1 MGKAANREKSL
12 ANALSAFA
20 AFVAEAPGD
29 WPDRALSE
37 ARRAVLDTVGCMI
50 AGAGEDAPGRAFA
63 AARAWGAGP
72 CAVIGQTERLAAPS
86 AALIGGTAAHALDFD
101 DLFDPPKAHG
111 SAALVPAIL
120 AFGDARE
127 ISGADALD
135 AYTVG
140 LEVLGRV
147 GQGMNPHHRN
157 RGWHATAT
165 LGTVGVAAAVARLL
179 KLDAEKAAHALS
191 LATSFAAG
199 SMAQFGTLAKPLH
212 AGLAAQGGLMAALLA
227 EAGIT
232 AGTETFDGPHG
243 MQRLM
248 VGPDLEALRR
258 GLTGEEYGQRLDFPV
273 GEIGAPLLVETYG
286 LKFKRFPNC
295 ASVHRPLDGLLELK
309 AAHGFGP
316 DDVTGLH
323 IRAPKHL
330 LANLMYPD
338 PQTPAEAKFSLEYG
352 LAVGLETGDNTLA
365 DFTPEAI
372 QRPEIRKLMSLV
384 TSEPVDA
391 LEMSFPTEIT
401 ITLIDGQTLQTAVKM
416 AVGSYAQPL
425 SDDALIR
432 KFHTCAAARPAE
444 MRDRLAALCMGLDAV
459 TSTREL
465 TKLF

>member
-1 MGKAANREKSL
+1 M

-20 AFVAEAPGD
+20 AFVAGASRD

-37 ARRAVLDTVGCMI
+37 ARRAVLDTLGCMI
-50 AGAGEDAPGRAFA
+50 AGEAEAAPVRAFA
-63 AARAWGAGP
+63 AAKAWGAGP
-72 CAVIGQTERLAAPS
+72 CAVIGQAERLAAPS

-120 AFGDARE
+120 AFGDMRQV
-127 ISGADALD
+127 SGAEALD

-140 LEVLGRV
+140 LEVLGRI

-165 LGTVGVAAAVARLL
+165 LGVIGVAAAIARLL
-179 KLDAEKAAHALS
+179 KLDADKAAHALS
-191 LATSFAAG
+191 LATSFSAG

-248 VGPDLEALRR
+248 VGPDLEALRQ

-273 GEIGAPLLVETYG
+273 DEIGAPLLVETYG

-309 AAHGFGP
+309 AAHGFRPG
-316 DDVTGLH
+316 DVADIH

-330 LANLMYPD
+330 LANLMYPE
-338 PQTPAEAKFSLEYG
+338 PTTPAEAKFSLEYG
-352 LAVGLETGDNTLA
+352 LATGLATGDNSLA

-372 QRPEIRKLMSLV
+372 QRPEIRKLMPLV

-401 ITLIDGQTLQTAVKM
+401 VTLNDGHALQTMVKM
-416 AVGSYAQPL
+416 AVGSYAKPL

-432 KFHTCAAARPAE
+432 KFHDCAAARPAE
-444 MRDRLAALCMGLDAV
+444 TRDRLIALCMDLDAV

-465 TKLF
+465 TELF